1 MTGTLDLLRL
11 VLRRDRVVMP
21 LWVLLLG
28 SLPYVYVTG
37 FDTLFATAA
46 ERVDYAAISAS
57 NAGFIGLY
65 GPLHGDSLGEL
76 TVWRGGFLP
85 VMIGLAALLTVIR
98 HTRADEE
105 AGRTELIRAGV
116 VGRFAPLAAAVLA
129 AVLACL
135 VMGVIVAVTLIGHG
149 LPTGGSV
156 ALGASYAVSGW
167 LFAGVGA
174 VAAQIADSGRGA
186 RAIAVLVLGVSYVLR
201 MGGDI
206 SALGGG
212 RLDWMS
218 WLSPIG
224 WVHRVFPFGADDWWP
239 MAPAVVTTLAT
250 VGASAY
256 LLTRRDLGGGLLAGR
271 LGPATA
277 AASLRSPIALAWRL
291 HRGLLI
297 GWTAG
302 FAALG
307 LVFGGVSTSV
317 AQLAADSDSM
327 SRIFS
332 RLGGTDSI
340 MDAYFAS
347 IAQTCALIISCYAVQ
362 AALRIRD
369 EEQTGHAEAM
379 LSTDV
384 SRWAWGASHLV
395 FALLGPAVAL
405 LAEGVVAGLVHGDPG
420 PVIASALAQL
430 PAVWVLAG
438 AATLLI
444 GVVPKLA
451 AAAWAVVA
459 GALVILLVGPL
470 LQVDQWV
477 LDLSPFTHV
486 PHLPGASFTAVPL
499 LVLTSIAAVLAGAG
513 LFALRRRDL
522 PV

>member
-1 MTGTLDLLRL
+1 MTGTAGLIRL
-11 VLRRDRVVMP
+11 VLRRDRIIMP
-21 LWVLLLG
+21 LWVLVLG
-28 SLPYVYVTG
+28 ILPYVYVTG
-37 FDTLFATAA
+37 FETLFATAS
-46 ERVDYAAISAS
+46 ERIHYAQISAA

-85 VMIGLAALLTVIR
+85 VMIGLAALLMVIR

-129 AVLACL
+129 TVLACT
-135 VMGVIVAVTLIGHG
+135 VMGVIVAVTLIGQG
-149 LPTGGSV
+149 QPAEGSI
-156 ALGASYAVSGW
+156 ALAVSYAVSGW
-167 LFAGVGA
+167 FFAGVGA
-174 VAAQIADSGRGA
+174 VTAQIADGGRQA
-186 RAIAVLVLGVSYVLR
+186 RVLAVLVLGVSYVLR

-239 MAPAVVTTLAT
+239 VALVVVTTLAT

-277 AASLRSPIALAWRL
+277 AASLRSPITLAWRL
-291 HRGLLI
+291 HRGLLFS
-297 GWTAG
+297 WTAG

-317 AQLAADSDSM
+317 AQLAEDSDSM
-327 SRIFS
+327 SKIFTQ
-332 RLGGTDSI
+332 LGGTDSV

-347 IAQTCALIISCYAVQ
+347 IAQTCAVIVACYAVQ

-369 EEQTGHAEAM
+369 EEQTGHAEAV
-379 LSTDV
+379 LSTVV
-384 SRWAWGASHLV
+384 SRWAWAAGHLI

-405 LAEGVVAGLVHGDPG
+405 LAEGVVAGVVHGDPG
-420 PVIASALAQL
+420 PVVASALAQL

-438 AATLLI
+438 VAMLLI
-444 GVVPKLA
+444 GLVPKLA

-459 GALVILLVGPL
+459 AAFLILIVGPL
-470 LQVDQWV
+470 VQASQWV

-486 PHLPGASFTAVPL
+486 PHLPGGDFTVVPL
-499 LVLTSIAAVLAGAG
+499 LTLTLIAAVLGGAG
-513 LFALRRRDL
+513 LIALRRRDL

>member
-1 MTGTLDLLRL
+1 MTGTAGLLRL
-11 VLRRDRVVMP
+11 VLRRDRIIMP
-21 LWVLLLG
+21 LWVLVLG
-28 SLPYVYVTG
+28 ILPYVYVTG
-37 FDTLFATAA
+37 FETLFATAQ
-46 ERVDYAAISAS
+46 ERIHYAQISAA
-57 NAGFIGLY
+57 NAGFVGLY

-129 AVLACL
+129 TVLACT
-135 VMGVIVAVTLIGHG
+135 VMGVIVAATLIGQG
-149 LPTGGSV
+149 LPAEGSTTLAV
-156 ALGASYAVSGW
+156 SYAVSGW

-174 VAAQIADSGRGA
+174 ITAQIADSGRQA
-186 RAIAVLVLGVSYVLR
+186 RAMAVLVLGVSYVLR

-239 MAPAVVTTLAT
+239 AVLVVVTTLAT
-250 VGASAY
+250 VGVSAY

-277 AASLRSPIALAWRL
+277 AASLRSPITLAWRL
-291 HRGLLI
+291 HRGLLFS
-297 GWTAG
+297 WTAG

-317 AQLAADSDSM
+317 AQLAEDSDSM
-327 SRIFS
+327 GKIFS
-332 RLGGTDSI
+332 QLGGTDMI

-347 IAQTCALIISCYAVQ
+347 IAQTCAVIIACYAVQ

-369 EEQTGHAEAM
+369 EEQTGHAEAV
-379 LSTDV
+379 LSTAV
-384 SRWAWGASHLV
+384 SRGAWAASHLV

-405 LAEGVVAGLVHGDPG
+405 LAEGVVAGVVHGDPG
-420 PVIASALAQL
+420 PVVASALAQL

-438 AATLLI
+438 VAMLLI

-451 AAAWAVVA
+451 SAAWAVVA
-459 GALVILLVGPL
+459 TAFLILIVGPL
-470 LQVDQWV
+470 VQADQWV

-486 PHLPGASFTAVPL
+486 PHLPGADFTVVPL
-499 LVLTSIAAVLAGAG
+499 LNLTLIAAGLGGAG
-513 LFALRRRDL
+513 LIALRRRDL

>member
-1 MTGTLDLLRL
+1 MTGTLGLLRL
-11 VLRRDRVVMP
+11 VLRRDRTIMP
-21 LWVLLLG
+21 LWVLVLG
-28 SLPYVYVTG
+28 ILPYVYVTG
-37 FDTLFATAA
+37 FETLFGTAQ
-46 ERVDYAAISAS
+46 ERIHYAQISAA

-85 VMIGLAALLTVIR
+85 VMIGLAALLMVVR

-129 AVLACL
+129 TVLACT
-135 VMGVIVAVTLIGHG
+135 VMGVIVAVTLIGEG
-149 LPTGGSV
+149 LPAEGSI
-156 ALGASYAVSGW
+156 ALAVSYAVSGW

-174 VAAQIADSGRGA
+174 VTAQISDSGRQA
-186 RAIAVLVLGVSYVLR
+186 RAMAVLVLGVSYVLR

-239 MAPAVVTTLAT
+239 VALVVVITLAT

-277 AASLRSPIALAWRL
+277 AASLRSPITLAWRL
-291 HRGLLI
+291 HRGLLFS
-297 GWTAG
+297 WTAG

-317 AQLAADSDSM
+317 AQLAEDSDSM
-327 SRIFS
+327 SKIFS
-332 RLGGTDSI
+332 QLGGTDSV

-347 IAQTCALIISCYAVQ
+347 IAQTCAVIIACYAVQ

-369 EEQTGHAEAM
+369 EEQTGHAEPV

-384 SRWAWGASHLV
+384 SRWAWAGSHLV
-395 FALLGPAVAL
+395 FALLGPAAAL
-405 LAEGVVAGLVHGDPG
+405 LAEGVVAGVVHGDPG
-420 PVIASALAQL
+420 PVVASVLAQL

-438 AATLLI
+438 VAMLLI
-444 GVVPKLA
+444 GAVPKLA

-459 GALVILLVGPL
+459 VAFLILIVGPL
-470 LQVDQWV
+470 VQADQWV
-477 LDLSPFTHV
+477 LDISPFTHV
-486 PHLPGASFTAVPL
+486 PHLPGAGFTVVPL
-499 LVLTSIAAVLAGAG
+499 LILTLIAAVLGGTG
-513 LFALRRRDL
+513 LIALRRRDL

>member
-1 MTGTLDLLRL
+1 MTGTAGLLRL
-11 VLRRDRVVMP
+11 VLRRDRIIMP

-28 SLPYVYVTG
+28 ILPYVYVTG
-37 FDTLFATAA
+37 FETLFATAQ
-46 ERVDYAAISAS
+46 ERIHYAQISAA
-57 NAGFIGLY
+57 NAGFVGLY

-129 AVLACL
+129 AVLACT
-135 VMGVIVAVTLIGHG
+135 VMGVIVAVTLIGQG
-149 LPTGGSV
+149 LPAEGSI
-156 ALGASYAVSGW
+156 ALAVSYAVSGW

-174 VAAQIADSGRGA
+174 ITAQIADSGRQA
-186 RAIAVLVLGVSYVLR
+186 RALAVLVLGVSYVLR

-239 MAPAVVTTLAT
+239 AVLVVVATLAT
-250 VGASAY
+250 VGVSAY

-277 AASLRSPIALAWRL
+277 AASLRSPITLAWRL
-291 HRGLLI
+291 HRGLLFS
-297 GWTAG
+297 WTAG

-317 AQLAADSDSM
+317 AQLAEDSDSM
-327 SRIFS
+327 GKIFS
-332 RLGGTDSI
+332 QLGGTDSV

-347 IAQTCALIISCYAVQ
+347 IAQTCAVIIACYAVQ

-369 EEQTGHAEAM
+369 EEQTGHAEAV
-379 LSTDV
+379 LSTAV
-384 SRWAWGASHLV
+384 SRWAWAASHLL

-405 LAEGVVAGLVHGDPG
+405 LAEGVVAGVVHGDPG
-420 PVIASALAQL
+420 PVVASALAQL

-438 AATLLI
+438 VAMLLI

-451 AAAWAVVA
+451 SAAWAVVA
-459 GALVILLVGPL
+459 TAFLILIVGPL
-470 LQVDQWV
+470 VQVDQWV

-486 PHLPGASFTAVPL
+486 PHLPGADFTAVPL
-499 LVLTSIAAVLAGAG
+499 LNLTLIAAALGGAG
-513 LFALRRRDL
+513 LIALRRRDL